1 MSSDERA
8 ELRGVVLDGR
18 YRVGAC
24 IGVGG
29 TGVVFEA
36 TRVMDGASVVIKTM
50 RPRFAENADLIKRM
64 EREAEVYE
72 RVVHPGI
79 VPVYETGRLGDG
91 TPYLVMKRMRSE
103 SLSQLIHRA
112 GPLSCGE
119 VAVLGARLAAILHA
133 VHLAGYVHRDIKPEH
148 VLLDRAPHGKLEV
161 RLLDFGVCAS
171 HEAPAEEKARE
182 RGRVYGT
189 PNYVSPE
196 QAAGEPN
203 VDARADLF
211 SLGITLFEARTGQ
224 LPFQGKTATEL
235 LRRILTTDA
244 PPIHAVTSDVS
255 PELAVLVERLLSR
268 RIQDRV
274 PSARALSRSLAP
286 LLRDRATIEHAF
298 ASRLSVGD
306 ERRDDRTTAPRGI
319 VAA

>member
-8 ELRGVVLDGR
+8 ELRGTLLDGR
-18 YRVGAC
+18 YRIGAC

-29 TGVVFEA
+29 TGIVFEA
-36 TRVMDGASVVIKTM
+36 TRIVDGASVVIKTM
-50 RPRFAENADLIKRM
+50 RPRFADNTDLIRRM

-79 VPVYETGRLGDG
+79 VPVYDVGRLADG
-91 TPYLVMKRMRSE
+91 SPYLVMKRMRSE
-103 SLSQLIHRA
+103 SLSQLLHRA
-112 GPLSCGE
+112 GALSCAE
-119 VAVLGARLAAILHA
+119 VAVVGARLAAILHA
-133 VHLAGYVHRDIKPEH
+133 VHAAGYVHRDIKPEH

-171 HEAPAEEKARE
+171 HDAPPDEKARE

-211 SLGITLFEARTGQ
+211 SLGVTLFEARTGQ
-224 LPFQGKTATEL
+224 LPFQGRNATDL

-244 PPIHAVTSDVS
+244 PPIQSISSDVS
-255 PELAVLVERLLSR
+255 DELAALIGSLLSR
-268 RIQDRV
+268 RIQDRI
-274 PSARALSRSLAP
+274 PSARAVSRALAP
-286 LLRDRATIEHAF
+286 LIRDRAAIEHAF
-298 ASRLSVGD
+298 ASRLLVGGD
-306 ERRDDRTTAPRGI
+306 RRDDRTTASRGI